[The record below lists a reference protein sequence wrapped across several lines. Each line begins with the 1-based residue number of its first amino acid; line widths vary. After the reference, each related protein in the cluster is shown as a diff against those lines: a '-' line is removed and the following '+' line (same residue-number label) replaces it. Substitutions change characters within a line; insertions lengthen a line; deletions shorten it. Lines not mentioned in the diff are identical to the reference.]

1 MGKLSSYVPALKFG
15 HKVYPED
22 IAGMIGLPK
31 VGNIYYVDPTNGSD
45 SADGRAI
52 DRPKATVASA
62 YASMTA
68 DQDDVLVIAGEGATG
83 RTAEAAVIVWAKRRT
98 HIIGNGPRRMMNP
111 RNGIGTNYS
120 GGSTTPVFQV
130 TANNCS
136 FTNIS
141 IADFL
146 DNDVLVEVTG
156 EYNTF
161 NNVHFQGIGHAT
173 PAGETGARSLL
184 LTGAGENEFNN
195 CVIGLDTVTR
205 TAANASLEL
214 TGSCPRNIFRGCLFP
229 VYTTSA
235 DALWVKADTG
245 NCYERFLIF
254 EDCRFTNASL
264 GSSTVMTVG
273 IDASTTGNGQIYMI
287 GSRWYGATDLVN
299 NVTNVIQDNPVF
311 DTNDQGLMTVHAN
324 S

>member
-1 MGKLSSYVPALKFG
+1 MAKASDFIPALRFG
-15 HKVYPED
+15 HKIYPED
-22 IAGMIGLPK
+22 IAGMIGLPS
-31 VGNIYYVDPTNGSD
+31 VGNVWYVDPGKSVSGGGKTQED
-45 SADGRAI
+45 AF
-52 DRPKATVASA
+52 KTVAEA
-62 YASMTA
+62 LTAATA
-68 DQDDVLVIAGEGATG
+68 DNDDVIIIAGSSSTG
-83 RTAEAAVIVWAKRRT
+83 RTTETAAVTWSKRRT
-98 HIIGNGPRRMMNP
+98 HLIGNSPARQMTP
-111 RNGIGTNYS
+111 RNGVGVAATDTASAFIVS
-120 GGSTTPVFQV
+120 
-130 TANNCS
+130 ANNCVFQNLTFS
-136 FTNIS
+136 AFVDT
-141 IADFL
+141 
-146 DNDVLVEVTG
+146 DVLVEVTG

-161 NNVHFQGIGHAT
+161 NNVHFQGIADT
-173 PAGETGARSLL
+173 NPAAATGARSLL

-214 TGSCPRNIFRGCLFP
+214 TGSCPRNIFRHCLFP

-254 EDCRFTNASL
+254 EDCMFTNASL

-273 IDASTTGNGQIYMI
+273 MDVSTTGNGQIYFKN
-287 GSRWYGATDLVN
+287 SRWYGATDLVN
-299 NVTNVIQDNPVF
+299 NVTNVIQDSPVF